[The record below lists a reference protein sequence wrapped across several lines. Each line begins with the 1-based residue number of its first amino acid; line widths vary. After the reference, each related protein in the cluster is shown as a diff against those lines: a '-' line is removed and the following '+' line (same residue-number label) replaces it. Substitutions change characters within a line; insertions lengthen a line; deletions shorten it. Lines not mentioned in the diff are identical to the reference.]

1 MASYIGTT
9 VYYRIAAMSRA
20 IVLQDSRV
28 SPSVPVTMDFTNV
41 KGKAEPFRRIV
52 CLKNYEQKNK
62 SPEEQMKKRM
72 VKGIMVALTIV
83 ALTCVWSTGQAQT
96 KQREKG
102 PALQQ
107 LEREAG
113 KKIEDVKVPEVPK
126 PTPVNTNQTNS
137 GNKK

>member
-1 MASYIGTT
+1 
-9 VYYRIAAMSRA
+9 
-20 IVLQDSRV
+20 
-28 SPSVPVTMDFTNV
+28 MDCTNV
-41 KGKAEPFRRIV
+41 NRKAEPFRCML
-52 CLKNYEQKNK
+52 CLRDYEQKNK
-62 SPEEQMKKRM
+62 SPEEQVKKKM
-72 VKGIMVALTIV
+72 VKGILVVLTIV
-83 ALTCVWSTGQAQT
+83 ALTCVWSTTHAQT
-96 KQREKG
+96 TQREKG

>member
-1 MASYIGTT
+1 M
-9 VYYRIAAMSRA
+9 
-20 IVLQDSRV
+20 
-28 SPSVPVTMDFTNV
+28 VTMDFTNV
-41 KGKAEPFRRIV
+41 KREAEPFRGIV
-52 CLKNYEQKNK
+52 CLRDYEQKYK
-62 SPEEQMKKRM
+62 TPEEQMKKRM
-72 VKGIMVALTIV
+72 VKGILVVLTII
-83 ALTCVWSTGQAQT
+83 ALTCVWSTTHAQT
-96 KQREKG
+96 TQREKG